1 MSPDRNSAL
10 VLDWARQRRLLVT
23 LLLSIAVA
31 FALYSVVDALRSV
44 LTPVF
49 MAWVIAYALDPII
62 DRFESRGVSRT
73 LAIVIVL
80 FVLMAA
86 VVGFAFLII
95 PELINQIVTF
105 TSRLPERLDGLRV
118 IVTDWVEATFKVE
131 VPATFDDVVTRFG
144 AQLKNFFPRALGG
157 ATSIVEIIFTSTFT
171 ALSAFANL
179 ILIPLFAFF
188 LLKDFGRH
196 IAKIRRPIPRRLRPR
211 VELVVRDV
219 DRTMAGFFRGQLT
232 VMLIQSTIYSIGLS
246 ALGVPLGAG
255 IGILTGMLC
264 FIPYL
269 GQLTGLTLALVMCLL
284 DYQSG
289 MQIVGIIA
297 LYGTVNVLD
306 GLVITP
312 RVVGGQVGLSPIAVI
327 LALMVFGKL
336 LGFVGVLLAVPF
348 AAVFKILLKHGL
360 EYYKTTSFFLG
371 DGPPDRSS
379 SLPPGP
385 REGPSPAPA
394 AVEEPPAPAPTPS
407 EADVARAPSSPPA
420 SAAGSVGAAS
430 VVGALALED
439 FSGADD
445 DPEMETAVEPAAR
458 RALIR
463 RASATPPPPARA
475 PAAAPASE
483 ATAVPVAPASAAP
496 ASEAVAASVAPAPP
510 VAPTSEVSPVPEASR
525 PAASAAP
532 SAVAEGAPA
541 PKEPAEEAPK
551 A

>member
-23 LLLSIAVA
+23 LVLLIAVA
-31 FALYSVVDALRSV
+31 FGLYSVVNALRTV

-105 TSRLPERLDGLRV
+105 TSRLPERLEGARV

-131 VPATFDDVVTRFG
+131 VPATFDDVVTKFG

-157 ATSIVEIIFTSTFT
+157 ATSIVEVIFTSTFT

-188 LLKDFGRH
+188 LLRDFDRH
-196 IAKIRRPIPRRLRPR
+196 IAKIRRHIPRRLRPR
-211 VELVVRDV
+211 VELVARDV

-232 VMLIQSTIYSIGLS
+232 VMFIQSTIYSIGLS

-269 GQLTGLTLALVMCLL
+269 GQLTGLTLALLMCLL

-385 REGPSPAPA
+385 RDEPSPAPVV
-394 AVEEPPAPAPTPS
+394 VEEPPAPAAVPAPALQAPAAPPVTGT
-407 EADVARAPSSPPA
+407 VRAS
-420 SAAGSVGAAS
+420 S
-430 VVGALALED
+430 VVGVLALED
-439 FSGADD
+439 LSGEDD

-463 RASATPPPPARA
+463 RASVTPPPAERA
-475 PAAAPASE
+475 PAPASS
-483 ATAVPVAPASAAP
+483 PA
-496 ASEAVAASVAPAPP
+496 APAPP
-510 VAPTSEVSPVPEASR
+510 EPETAAPPAAPLPVPSPAPVSEAAAVPDLVLRLDSAAQPSETPEVS
-525 PAASAAP
+525 
-532 SAVAEGAPA
+532 EGAPA
-541 PKEPAEEAPK
+541 PTAGEATK

>member
-23 LLLSIAVA
+23 LLLSIAVV
-31 FALYSVVDALRSV
+31 FALYSVVNALRSV

-80 FVLMAA
+80 FVVMAA

-105 TSRLPERLDGLRV
+105 TSRLPERLEGLRV
-118 IVTDWVEATFKVE
+118 IVTEWVEATFKVE

-157 ATSIVEIIFTSTFT
+157 ATSIVEVIFTSTFT

-188 LLKDFGRH
+188 LLKDFDRH
-196 IAKIRRPIPRRLRPR
+196 IAKIRRAIPRRLRPR

-269 GQLTGLTLALVMCLL
+269 GQLTGLTLALLMCLL

-379 SLPPGP
+379 SLPPPGESSAAP
-385 REGPSPAPA
+385 VEAPPA
-394 AVEEPPAPAPTPS
+394 PAPAPTPTV
-407 EADVARAPSSPPA
+407 EAPAPA
-420 SAAGSVGAAS
+420 SAAGMVRASS
-430 VVGALALED
+430 VVGVLALED
-439 FSGADD
+439 FSEDD
-445 DPEMETAVEPAAR
+445 DGAEMETAVEPAAR

-463 RASATPPPPARA
+463 RASVTPPPPEREPA
-475 PAAAPASE
+475 PASSSAAAPPAPEPPEPQATAPADASVPVPSPAPASE
-483 ATAVPVAPASAAP
+483 PAAVPEGSLPVASAAP
-496 ASEAVAASVAPAPP
+496 A
-510 VAPTSEVSPVPEASR
+510 PET
-525 PAASAAP
+525 P
-532 SAVAEGAPA
+532 AVAEGAQA
-541 PKEPAEEAPK
+541 PTAGEATK